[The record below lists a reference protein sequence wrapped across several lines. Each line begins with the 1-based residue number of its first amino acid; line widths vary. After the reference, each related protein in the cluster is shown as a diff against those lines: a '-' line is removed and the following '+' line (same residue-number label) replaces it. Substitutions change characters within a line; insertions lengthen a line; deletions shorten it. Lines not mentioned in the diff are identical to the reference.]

1 MLAIVLLLIFGGV
14 GWVIWANTAV
24 ELSRYSVSCSQ
35 LPEAF
40 DGYRVALVSDLH
52 ATEMG
57 ESHETILALLR
68 EAEPDMIA
76 ITGDLVDSR
85 TTYVQSALQFV
96 QEALQIAPCYYV
108 SGNHEGRLAARGS
121 EYNDLKAALEAAGVV
136 ILDDRSTQI
145 DLDGAAIT
153 VLGVNDPRF
162 RVDFWRDDTLEFMDA
177 KLKELNFGGDDFT
190 LLLSHRPE
198 LFDAYVSHGVD
209 LVLSGHVHGGQIRVP
224 FVGGLVAPDQGVF
237 PKYDAGLFAQDR
249 TQMIVSRGLG
259 KSIFPLRVNNRPEII
274 LIELKCT

>member
-24 ELSRYSVSCSQ
+24 ELSQYSVSCSQ

-40 DGYRVALVSDLH
+40 DGYRIAQLSDLH
-52 ATEMG
+52 ATELG

-108 SGNHEGRLAARGS
+108 PGNHEGRLAARGL
-121 EYNDLKAALEAAGVV
+121 EYDDLKAALEAAGVV

-162 RVDFWRDDTLEFMDA
+162 RVDFWRDDTLEFMDT
-177 KLKELNFGGDDFT
+177 KLKELNFSGDDFT

-198 LFDAYVSHGVD
+198 LFDAYVSNGVD
-209 LVLSGHVHGGQIRVP
+209 LVLSGHVHGGQIRMP